1 MKFNRTKYGT
11 SFFSTFFYL
20 FFDTLLV
27 GENFT
32 VAWNLVQR
40 ERELMKQKRC
50 RTA

>member
-1 MKFNRTKYGT
+1 MEPA
-11 SFFSTFFYL
+11 SFLPFST

-32 VAWNLVQR
+32 IAWNLVQR
-40 ERELMKQKRC
+40 ERELMKQKIC